1 MNFFSGEQD
10 QLKLYDFFLILIR
23 NSNVIDPTIKK
34 EISLD
39 SLEKSLPELSQIE
52 MNKKLINKVFEED
65 KDLSN
70 VLNKNNPMK
79 LIFKSGFY

>member
-1 MNFFSGEQD
+1 MIFFSGEQD

-39 SLEKSLPELSQIE
+39 SLDKSLPELSQIE

-70 VLNKNNPMK
+70 LNKN
-79 LIFKSGFY
+79 

>member
-1 MNFFSGEQD
+1 MIFFSGEQD

-39 SLEKSLPELSQIE
+39 SLDKSLPELSQIE
-52 MNKKLINKVFEED
+52 MNKKLINKVFED
-65 KDLSN
+65 DNYLSN
-70 VLNKNNPMK
+70 FNKN
-79 LIFKSGFY
+79 